1 MMPSPHRVNSRLP
14 RAQPSS
20 PRTTVIPAHNRL
32 PRAQPSS
39 PPTTVI
45 PAKAGTQIPASAG
58 MTWQAGMTSLTVITV
73 EHESLH
79 AMRIQFIL

>member
-20 PRTTVIPAHNRL
+20 PLIAVF
-32 PRAQPSS
+32 
-39 PPTTVI
+39 